1 MPATMSAT
9 LAPLPEEDPRFAGVD
24 APPRVRRLL
33 GALLALARQSLTA
46 PLTLAVVELE
56 RELLREAEQARSSQ
70 LQAELI
76 AQARQVHPFADGF
89 SHRFLDQWA
98 DALAALFDR
107 QAAVPR
113 PVAASGAS
121 ASTLTL
127 VHNADIDRDI
137 VLAEIVRRETQ
148 RSANAL
154 QLLGQRLAVLAAC
167 PALDSEQVPLGPAVL
182 CRIVDR
188 LSEAGQLEPQAQ
200 LALYR
205 SFERQVLDELG
216 EFLERANALLGHEGV
231 LPGLVY
237 TPFLARSGASRRIVI
252 QPGPSPARP
261 AAPQRNAPVTSW
273 NGAGSAAAGSWSS
286 MMHEVL
292 GGAAT
297 AVPPPV
303 PQDEGHRAPSS
314 PLPPPLPVDLSTPAM
329 ASLHQLLAGARTG
342 VHAADT
348 ADAADAAG
356 PASAPSFAPDAATAT
371 GAPVGTDVRG
381 VEATDARTNASADT
395 VPSAAVDAVL
405 GQLQARMAHGALPCS
420 MPDLQA
426 AVLSQLRA
434 EHGEHAALT
443 TKDGDTLDLLA
454 MLLQQIRSQ
463 QRALAPADDLVGRL
477 QVPLVRAALSDPGFF
492 VRDEHP
498 ARELLNTLAEAGAAW
513 LGESDLDP
521 QLVQKLGRTVDT
533 VVERYQD
540 DPAVFAAAN
549 EEVQEHFRAAAHK
562 AELTERRHVEAARG
576 KERLAL
582 ARQQASALID
592 RECAQ
597 AQPPRFVQ
605 TLLRQAWA
613 DVLTLVWLRSGEAS
627 PQWRQRL
634 QQTEQIAALTAQPT
648 DEDACTDEALAAD
661 IEAAILQIGC
671 HPDEA
676 RAIARRLSTPG
687 GQDDSTSRT
696 ELTAR
701 LKARSRLGEQAEA
714 DDTRQLAPLQRSS
727 SEEDCYRQLRAL
739 PFGTW
744 FEFVGNQQGDL
755 HRQRL
760 AWYSLITEHALFVNP
775 RGQKIAEYTLDTLA
789 RLMACDQ
796 ARIITEDRGR
806 LVDRAWQATL
816 RMLRALTGSDNGG
829 IA

>member
-9 LAPLPEEDPRFAGVD
+9 LAPLSEEDARFAGVD

-46 PLTLAVVELE
+46 PLTLSVVELE

-89 SHRFLDQWA
+89 SHRFLDQLA
-98 DALAALFDR
+98 DALAGLFDR
-107 QAAVPR
+107 PGGVSGSVDAAG
-113 PVAASGAS
+113 AA

-137 VLAEIVRRETQ
+137 VLAEIVRREMQ

-167 PALDSEQVPLGPAVL
+167 PALDSERVPLGPAVL

-188 LSEAGQLEPQAQ
+188 LGEAGQLEPQAQ

-205 SFERQVLDELG
+205 SFERQVLDRLG
-216 EFLERANALLGHEGV
+216 EFLEHANTLLGREGV

-237 TPFLARSGASRRIVI
+237 TPFLARSGTSRRIVV
-252 QPGPSPARP
+252 QPGPAPAGTP
-261 AAPQRNAPVTSW
+261 SPQRNAPVTSW
-273 NGAGSAAAGSWSS
+273 NGAGSAAGGSWSS
-286 MMHEVL
+286 MMHDVL

-303 PQDEGHRAPSS
+303 PQDDGRPAPFSA
-314 PLPPPLPVDLSTPAM
+314 LPPPLPVDLSSPAM
-329 ASLHQLLAGARTG
+329 ASLHQLLAGARMG
-342 VHAADT
+342 LHAAGT
-348 ADAADAAG
+348 VGLANAAG
-356 PASAPSFAPDAATAT
+356 PVAAPSAMPGTATAVGVPRGADASAVDAPGALTSAGADA
-371 GAPVGTDVRG
+371 
-381 VEATDARTNASADT
+381 

-405 GQLQARMAHGALPCS
+405 GQLQARMAHGALPRS

-426 AVLSQLRA
+426 ALLGQLRA

-443 TKDGDTLDLLA
+443 TKDGDTLDLLG
-454 MLLQQIRSQ
+454 MLFQQIRNQ

-533 VVERYQD
+533 VVERYQN

-562 AELTERRHVEAARG
+562 AELAERRHVEAARG
-576 KERLAL
+576 KERLEL

-613 DVLTLVWLRSGEAS
+613 DVLTLAWLRHGEAS
-627 PQWRQRL
+627 PQWQQRL
-634 QQTEQIAALTAQPT
+634 QQTARIASLTAQPA
-648 DEDACTDEALAAD
+648 DEDTCADEALAAD
-661 IEAAILQIGC
+661 VEAAILQIGC
-671 HPDEA
+671 HHDEA

-687 GQDDSTSRT
+687 GRDDSTSRT

-701 LKARSRLGEQAEA
+701 LKARSRLGEQAETG
-714 DDTRQLAPLQRSS
+714 DTRRLAPLERSS
-727 SEEDCYRQLRAL
+727 SEEDCYRQLCAL

-744 FEFVGNQQGDL
+744 FEFVSNQQGDL

-775 RGQKIAEYTLDTLA
+775 RGQKVAEYTLDTLA

-796 ARIITEDRGR
+796 ARIVTEDKGR

-816 RMLRALTGSDNGG
+816 RALRALAGHDNGG